1 VTGKFLSGG
10 FVDGVNAKEPGIE
23 ALSEALDG
31 SSFASGV
38 GALDD
43 DDDRNLLLMELE
55 LHVEKLELILLHL
68 TFVFLLS
75 EGFRL
80 VEVVETD
87 AFFWHGCREAVFR
100 QDLQDEQEKGGGN

>member
-1 VTGKFLSGG
+1 MAGKLLSGG
-10 FVDGVNAKEPGIE
+10 FVDGVNAKESGIE
-23 ALSEALDG
+23 ALGETLNGSALTG
-31 SSFASGV
+31 GV
-38 GALDD
+38 RALDD
-43 DDDRNLLLMELE
+43 DDNGNFLLMELE

-87 AFFWHGCREAVFR
+87 AFFWHGCREAVFK
-100 QDLQDEQEKGGGN
+100 QDSQDEQEKGGGN

>member
-23 ALSEALDG
+23 ALGEPLDG
-31 SSFASGV
+31 SSLASGV

-43 DDDRNLLLMELE
+43 DDNGNFLLMELE
-55 LHVEKLELILLHL
+55 LHVQKLELMLLHL
-68 TFVFLLS
+68 TLVFLLS

-87 AFFWHGCREAVFR
+87 AFFWHG
-100 QDLQDEQEKGGGN
+100 